1 MGVFFLD
8 KKFKII
14 KNVLPLLL
22 YICYNIYEDKNMAY
36 FLRQDK
42 RKKGIY
48 LQICDSKRIK
58 GTGKNKTT
66 VYRTLGYLNGLIA
79 QGQKDPITDAK
90 AEILELN
97 AAAKETNKAK
107 IGDEQLSKNVGYFLI
122 KSIIDDC
129 KFQKDL
135 LPMLLMNDKNPKYVD
150 ILMDLIY
157 ARVVY
162 PCSKSKTYE
171 EILDKLFI
179 EKKYSKD
186 DVYAAIHFWGQEY
199 KKVIE
204 CFKRRSEQIH
214 KYDTKNVLFDCANFY
229 FEIDR
234 EDDLRRR
241 GPSKETRKDPIIGMA
256 LLLDSTG
263 MPLGM
268 NMYPGNQ
275 SEKPEI
281 RKMIEETKNKYDIK
295 GRTIQIADKG
305 LNCAKN
311 IYEALVTN
319 GGYIFSKSIKQL
331 PDVEKTWVFLD
342 NDFIETKN
350 AKGDVVFK
358 YKECIDDF
366 PYSFIKDDK
375 TKAVFK
381 SKEKRIVTWNADLA
395 SKKLAE
401 LARIEEKLNNLI
413 LSKAKKEMYGF
424 YSEYVDLKCF
434 DSDGNVLDSKIK
446 SLIKKDK
453 IEQDKKMAG
462 YNMIVTSEYKNDA
475 MKIYELYHNLWKIE
489 ETFRVM
495 KTDLNARPVYMQKE
509 NGIFGHFLI
518 CYLAVLLIRLLQ
530 QDIFKGKYSDADI
543 IKFIRNFNV
552 TKGYQDIYTNTLLKS
567 KMADEL
573 ANSYSHKITNLYL
586 ELKEIKKILNID

>member
-1 MGVFFLD
+1 
-8 KKFKII
+8 
-14 KNVLPLLL
+14 
-22 YICYNIYEDKNMAY
+22 MAY

-48 LQICDSKRIK
+48 LQICDSRRIK

-66 VYRTLGYLNGLIA
+66 VFKTLGYLNDLIEL
-79 QGQKDPITDAK
+79 GQVDPISDAK
-90 AEILELN
+90 LEILKLN
-97 AAAKETNKAK
+97 EESKENNKAK
-107 IGDEQLSKNVGYFLI
+107 IGDEQLSKNIGYFLL
-122 KSIIDDC
+122 KTIIDEC
-129 KFQKDL
+129 KFNKDL
-135 LPMLLMNDKNPKYVD
+135 LPLLIVNGKNPKYVD

-157 ARVVY
+157 ARVVF

-171 EILDKLFI
+171 EIIDKLFV
-179 EKKYSKD
+179 EKQYSKD

-204 CFKRRSEQIH
+204 CFKYKTNSIH
-214 KYDTKNVLFDCANFY
+214 KYDTKNVLFDCTNFY

-241 GPSKETRKDPIIGMA
+241 GPSKEMRKDPIIGMA

-311 IYEALVTN
+311 IYEALSTN

-331 PDVEKTWVFLD
+331 PESEKTWVFLD
-342 NDFIETKN
+342 NDYIETKN
-350 AKGDVVFK
+350 TKGEVIFK
-358 YKECIDDF
+358 YKECIDKF

-375 TKAVFK
+375 AKTSFMV
-381 SKEKRIVTWNADLA
+381 KEKRIVTWNADLQA
-395 SKKLAE
+395 KKLAE
-401 LARIEEKLNNLI
+401 LNKIEEKLNDLI

-434 DSDGNVLDSKIK
+434 DSDGNILDSKIT
-446 SLIKKDK
+446 SVIKKER
-453 IEQDKKMAG
+453 INQEKKMAG
-462 YNMIVTSEYKNDA
+462 YNMIITSEINNDA

-509 NGIFGHFLI
+509 NGIYGHFLI

-530 QDIFKGKYSDADI
+530 QDIFKSRYSDSEI

-552 TKGYQDIYTNTLLKS
+552 TKGYQNIYTNTLLKS
-567 KMADEL
+567 KMADEI

-586 ELKEIKKILNID
+586 EYKEIKKILNIA